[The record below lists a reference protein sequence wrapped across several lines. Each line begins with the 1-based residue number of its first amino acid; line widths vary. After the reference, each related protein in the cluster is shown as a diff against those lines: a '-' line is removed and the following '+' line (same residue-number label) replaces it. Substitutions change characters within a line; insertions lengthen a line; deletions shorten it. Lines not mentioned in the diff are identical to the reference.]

1 MTYMKRRF
9 NSMRKNVGYKI
20 SFAGIIIRLI
30 LMALILSAGGI
41 VCEKMTQRSI
51 EYYKDY

>member
-30 LMALILSAGGI
+30 LMALIVSSGCV
-41 VCEKMTQRSI
+41 VCEKMTEESAK
-51 EYYKDY
+51 YYHGN